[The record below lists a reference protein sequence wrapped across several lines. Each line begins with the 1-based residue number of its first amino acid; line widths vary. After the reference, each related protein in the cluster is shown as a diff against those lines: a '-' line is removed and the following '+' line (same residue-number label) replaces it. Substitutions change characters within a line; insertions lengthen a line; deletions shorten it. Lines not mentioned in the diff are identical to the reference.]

1 MSDQEKKNEDHLK
14 TADRLEEN
22 DFLKLRLL
30 NRNVEL
36 FESQLETAQLR
47 LREAARML
55 MDLSQQT
62 AERYDLKDHRQVNMQ
77 TGAIERDLT
86 KLAGVPDVQQ
96 G

>member
-1 MSDQEKKNEDHLK
+1 MNDQDRTEDYLK
-14 TADRLEEN
+14 TADKLEEN

-36 FESQLETAQLR
+36 FESRLEAAQLK

-55 MDLSQQT
+55 MDLSQET

-77 TGAIERDLT
+77 TGEIERDLT

-96 G
+96 SQ

>member
-1 MSDQEKKNEDHLK
+1 MSDQEKNDEHLK
-14 TADRLEEN
+14 TADKLEET
-22 DFLKLRLL
+22 DFLRLRLL

-36 FESQLETAQLR
+36 FESRVEAAQLK

-55 MDLSQQT
+55 MDLSQAT

>member
-1 MSDQEKKNEDHLK
+1 MSDQEQKNEEHLK
-14 TADRLEEN
+14 TTNKLEET

-36 FESQLETAQLR
+36 FESQLEVAQYK

-55 MDLSQQT
+55 MDLSQAT